1 MKLLIQRFLK
11 FFQLKTWSWNE
22 KLIIEEVMVR

>member
-11 FFQLKTWSWNE
+11 IFQLKTWSWNE